1 MEGKILIACRG
12 DECRAKLL
20 NLLTSPRLTLRAICE
35 EADLLLEMLE
45 RDYHVIIYDLEI
57 SKLDGLKMVKI
68 LRKIRP
74 KVALVVISRNPSKE
88 LGGKILQEGVAY
100 YGVKPI
106 NPEAIKEAVLSALK
120 KRN

>member
-1 MEGKILIACRG
+1 MEGKILIACL
-12 DECRAKLL
+12 DDDCKKQILDLL
-20 NLLTSPRLTLRAICE
+20 KNRDLTVHSVWE
-35 EADLLLEMLE
+35 DADLLLEVLE
-45 RDYHVIIYDLEI
+45 KDYDVIIFDLGI

-74 KVALVVISRNPSKE
+74 KVALVVISSDPSKE

-106 NPEAIKEAVLSALK
+106 NPEVIGEAIQNVLQK
-120 KRN
+120 N